1 MTIEQLERAKEI
13 QRIIETEKK
22 KIEHLEEL
30 GSCEE
35 LIIVQSTLEVKN
47 RIKEIC
53 YDTSIYAPR
62 YVSGEEVKLLVEA
75 LSQPSQDEINKSQ
88 AEFNAL

>member
-13 QRIIETEKK
+13 QRIIETEKN

-35 LIIVQSTLEVKN
+35 LIIVQSSLEVKN
-47 RIKEIC
+47 RVKGI
-53 YDTSIYAPR
+53 YFDTGIYAPR

-75 LSQPSQDEINKSQ
+75 LSQPSQDEINKLQ
-88 AEFNAL
+88 EEFNAL